1 MSKKSSSFV
10 GAAAF
15 FAASGIVIKMLGA
28 IYKIY
33 LGNGSFL
40 GVLGVSYIAFIYP
53 YYNALLAIATA
64 GIPSAVA
71 KIVSGLNARDE
82 QQQKEN
88 VFRVVRGFM
97 ASLGMVMSIGLFLL
111 APVICEM
118 AGFEGAVH
126 AMRMIAIA
134 VFVIP
139 FMATYRGYFQGHGDL
154 KPYGLSQILEQLC
167 RVGLGILFA
176 YLMFPMGI
184 EYAAAG
190 AVLGTSLGAIAST
203 FFLLIYYKVFAKNR
217 NFPRSTRLGMG
228 ERLPIIKEV
237 LYYAIPITIAA
248 SIIPI
253 IEIID
258 GQLIKSTLMGIGY
271 ASETA
276 QAMYSYHSF
285 YSESVINFPVIL
297 FTAVQVSILPAV
309 AALVALKDNESL
321 GRTIRVALKI
331 TVIIGLGASFG
342 LFALA
347 EPVIALLWPDLI
359 DMHAEVAAIVRV
371 MCLSLFFAS
380 IYQATSGIMQGMG
393 LHIRNAI
400 HLFVGSIVKLAL
412 TYTLLSIPFINIKG
426 AAIATAATFFV
437 AGILNLLHLRR
448 KINFKP
454 NYMSIFI
461 KPISSALVMAVIA
474 YFTHSLLLSMMSNFF
489 ATVISVLL
497 GASVY
502 AVLILVLRVLNRE
515 DLEFLP
521 LKRVFSRFVK
531 D

>member
-1 MSKKSSSFV
+1 MSKNNASFV

-71 KIVSGLNARDE
+71 KIVSALHAKGE
-82 QQQKEN
+82 EQQKED

-97 ASLGMVMSIGLFLL
+97 ASLGMVMSLGLFLL
-111 APVICEM
+111 APVICE
-118 AGFEGAVH
+118 AANFSGAVH

-154 KPYGLSQILEQLC
+154 KPYGLSQILEQIC

-190 AVLGTSLGAIAST
+190 AVLGTSLGAIASAI
-203 FFLLIYYKVFAKNR
+203 FLLIYYKFFAKHR
-217 NFPRSTRLGMG
+217 SFPRANRLTGREKM
-228 ERLPIIKEV
+228 PIIKEV

-258 GQLIKSTLMGIGY
+258 GQMIKSTLMGIGY
-271 ASETA
+271 AADTA
-276 QAMYSYHSF
+276 QSMYSYHSF

-309 AALVALKDNESL
+309 SALVALKDYEGL

-393 LHIRNAI
+393 LHIRNAT
-400 HLFVGSIVKLAL
+400 HLLVGSLVKLAL
-412 TYTLLSIPFINIKG
+412 TYTLLTIPFINIKG

-437 AGILNLLHLRR
+437 AGMLNLMHLRK
-448 KINFKP
+448 KINFRP
-454 NYMSIFI
+454 NYMSLFV
-461 KPISSALVMAVIA
+461 KPIFSALVMAFLA
-474 YFTHSLLLSMMSNFF
+474 YFAHSFLVMRFSNIL
-489 ATVISVLL
+489 ATLVSVLL
-497 GASVY
+497 GAFVY
-502 AVLILVLRVLNRE
+502 AVLILLLRVLNRE